1 MPTSI
6 NPSITDEKLK
16 CICSVVK
23 LKLFVVVTDPSGLVY
38 GHINKM
44 SISFES
50 KKILEVKP

>member
-16 CICSVVK
+16 CIFSVVK